1 MQQQEKDLFRGYEI
15 KSWDYSPYLYKIF
28 AAAAVFNILAL
39 LVLGQ
44 ADVLTARGCDSPF
57 VGRVCQVIDTIYIG
71 STFVGKDS
79 GFIDGKFIDTK
90 IQDAEITYIDVSAMD
105 KPLVYPEGYFALA
118 NPYDVQNTAFD
129 YSTMQSGMSS
139 IPGIPGFPT
148 NPSVT
153 DPNDLLTKP
162 QVVPPV
168 NKNAVQGPIPTS
180 PFMTSE
186 NPIAVNP
193 TIRNRKFPRNIG
205 GKSLKNNSLKNDSP
219 DKLPTFPDETV
230 AGNKIKPEVNE
241 SETKPPLE
249 SEAVTDFRPNK
260 QPLEKFAA
268 DILAKRTEENNKLD
282 LSKSFLVQMT
292 GELDKDGK
300 LITKKSAY
308 VKSEGDEEMVNLA
321 KSAIEAINNS
331 GMFYYL
337 KSQGV
342 DKLDFT
348 LVQDDKQM
356 YAVISSSQKSEE
368 RARTLSS
375 GFNGLL
381 LLAKTLVKE
390 QELKTLIES
399 SKVEPKG
406 KNFVFNFAMPKADVQ
421 KMINLKLQEAE
432 AKKKEADKNNQTINA
447 VQGNIN
453 QKAGK

>member
-1 MQQQEKDLFRGYEI
+1 MQQQEKDLFRGYEV

-28 AAAAVFNILAL
+28 AAAAAFNIFVL

-57 VGRVCQVIDTIYIG
+57 VGRVCQVIDTIYVG
-71 STFVGKDS
+71 STFLGSDSDFVSKDYV
-79 GFIDGKFIDTK
+79 KTE
-90 IQDAEITYIDVSAMD
+90 IQDAEITYIDVSAMNQ
-105 KPLVYPEGYFALA
+105 PLDYPEGYFALA
-118 NPYDVQNTAFD
+118 NPNDFQNTAFD
-129 YSTMQSGMSS
+129 YSTMQSDMSS
-139 IPGIPGFPT
+139 IPGIPGFPS
-148 NPSVT
+148 NPTIGTPT
-153 DPNDLLTKP
+153 DLTATP
-162 QVVPPV
+162 QIVPPT
-168 NKNAVQGPIPTS
+168 NNNALEGPIPTS
-180 PFMTSE
+180 PFTTSAIP
-186 NPIAVNP
+186 NSVNP
-193 TIRNRKFPRNIG
+193 TVKLKNRKFPRNLG
-205 GKSLKNNSLKNDSP
+205 RSNPLKNDSSP
-219 DKLPTFPDETV
+219 KSLPKLPGEEV
-230 AGNKIKPEVNE
+230 AAKTPKPEEKE
-241 SETKPPLE
+241 SEVKPPLE

-260 QPLEKFAA
+260 TPLEDFAKV
-268 DILAKRTEENNKLD
+268 ILARRAEENNKLD
-282 LSKSFLVQMT
+282 LSKPFSVRMT

-308 VKSEGDEEMVNLA
+308 VKSEGDEEMINLA
-321 KSAIEAINNS
+321 KSAIEAINSS

-342 DKLDFT
+342 DKVDFT

-381 LLAKTLVKE
+381 LVAKNLVKE
-390 QELKTLIES
+390 EELKTLIES

-432 AKKKEADKNNQTINA
+432 AKKKEEEKNNQKINA
-447 VQGNIN
+447 VQGNAN
-453 QKAGK
+453 QKAAK